1 METSENMNPWDL
13 VKQQLELTL
22 SPESYQNWVN
32 RTHFGQIEGRLLRV
46 HVPDDQTRA
55 WMETEYA
62 DRVRSLLGGLGMG
75 LDEVA
80 YDVKLRGVS
89 PVFNSPHFNG
99 SDRKSTRL
107 NSSHSS

>member
-1 METSENMNPWDL
+1 MMKTSGNMNPWDL

-32 RTHFGQIEGRLLRV
+32 RTHFGQIDGRLLRV
-46 HVPDDQTRA
+46 QVPDDQTRA

-62 DRVRSLLGGLGMG
+62 DRVRSLVGGLGMG

-80 YDVKLRGVS
+80 YDVHSRGAV
-89 PVFNSPHFNG
+89 PVVNG
-99 SDRKSTRL
+99 SPREEEP
-107 NSSHSS
+107 